1 MCIKKYPQHTRTCS
15 KFLFVVGCCLY
26 KFVPDKINV
35 IWGALLL
42 SWVSLATWW
51 WLSLAFFSENLAQLI
66 LTKYCRG
73 SAIGNIFL
81 WIAMHCTA
89 ASAIPIPALFER
101 MNLWVHVGFSVGQDN
116 AVIWRSYFLK
126 PARLLLEYLHPQQ
139 SDIFCSAALSSAGS
153 AMETGTFCSSCVAS
167 LDCIVCSQ
175 PEHLLRG
182 SRIVS

>member
-1 MCIKKYPQHTRTCS
+1 M
-15 KFLFVVGCCLY
+15 LFVCWY

-89 ASAIPIPALFER
+89 ASAVPIPALFER

-167 LDCIVCSQ
+167 LDCILCSQ
-175 PEHLLRG
+175 PEHCFEEAG
-182 SRIVS
+182 

>member
-1 MCIKKYPQHTRTCS
+1 MLVQICAG
-15 KFLFVVGCCLY
+15 L
-26 KFVPDKINV
+26 NV
-35 IWGALLL
+35 IWVALLL

-51 WLSLAFFSENLAQLI
+51 WLSPAFFSENLAQLI

-81 WIAMHCTA
+81 WIALHCTP
-89 ASAIPIPALFER
+89 ASAVTFPALFER
-101 MNLWVHVGFSVGQDN
+101 MNLWVHVSFSVGQDN

-175 PEHLLRG
+175 PEHLLQG